1 MSYYIYCIINNVNG
15 KTYIGQHKTKDL
27 NDKYMGSGTLLKKAK
42 QKYGIQNFSKTI
54 LAIIETQE
62 NADILE
68 RFFIALYR
76 DAGKAEYN
84 ICAGG
89 NIPPTLQDFDLEK
102 QIEIKKKLSKSHK
115 EAMNRPEVI
124 EKCKLSHLGKRISDE
139 QKRKLSESG
148 KGKNT
153 WSKGKCL
160 SEETKRKIKEN
171 NGKSKKVYCVELNL
185 IFNSIRQ
192 ASSKLKLDSGSIT
205 RCCKGRLKTTG
216 NYHWRY
222 V

>member
-1 MSYYIYCIINNVNG
+1 MSYYIYCITNKING
-15 KTYIGQHKTKDL
+15 KTYIGQHKTNNL
-27 NDKYMGSGTLLKKAK
+27 NDKYMGSGTLLKRAK
-42 QKYGIQNFSKTI
+42 QKYGIENFSKII
-54 LAIIETQE
+54 LAITETQK
-62 NADILE
+62 NIDILE
-68 RFFIALYR
+68 KVFIKIYR
-76 DAGKAEYN
+76 EIGKAEYN
-84 ICAGG
+84 IAGGG
-89 NIPPTLQDFDLEK
+89 NIPPSFQDFDLEK
-102 QIEIKKKLSKSHK
+102 QIEIKKKLSESHK
-115 EAMNRPEVI
+115 KAMNRPEVI
-124 EKCKLSHLGKRISDE
+124 EKCKLSHLGKIISDE
-139 QKRKLSESG
+139 QKKKLSESA

-153 WSKGKCL
+153 WSKGKHL

-205 RCCKGRLKTTG
+205 RCCKGSLKTTG

>member
-1 MSYYIYCIINNVNG
+1 MSYYIYCITNSING

-42 QKYGIQNFSKTI
+42 QKYGIQNFSKEI
-54 LAIIETQE
+54 LAITETQE

-68 RFFIALYR
+68 RVFIALYR
-76 DAGKAEYN
+76 ADGKAEYN

-153 WSKGKCL
+153 WSKGKHL